1 MTGDAIAVDATTQ
14 GFGIRRAILIGSGLM
29 LVVMMT
35 EVLCCRSGL
44 VLAIAGHRRP
54 GELERQKYEK
64 KDREPAAHGR
74 DCISESLY
82 RKSTAGCARRYP
94 PPADMAPMSANT
106 AIHMGALPKF
116 PHHQQTRAHVGEH
129 CHPHGCIAKT
139 PPTALSGIGAI
150 RPSRGAT
157 THPLWARYIP

>member
-54 GELERQKYEK
+54 GELERQENEK
-64 KDREPAAHGR
+64 ENREPTTHGR
-74 DCISESLY
+74 QFSSYVSD
-82 RKSTAGCARRYP
+82 A
-94 PPADMAPMSANT
+94 
-106 AIHMGALPKF
+106 
-116 PHHQQTRAHVGEH
+116 
-129 CHPHGCIAKT
+129 
-139 PPTALSGIGAI
+139 
-150 RPSRGAT
+150 
-157 THPLWARYIP
+157 